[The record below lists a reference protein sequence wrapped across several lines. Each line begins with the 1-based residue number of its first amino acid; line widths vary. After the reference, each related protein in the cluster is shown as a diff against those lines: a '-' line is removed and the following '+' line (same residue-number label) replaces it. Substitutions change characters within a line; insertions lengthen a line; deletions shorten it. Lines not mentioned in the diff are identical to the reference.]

1 MNDSKYGSPLQVR
14 SMRLTEAQY
23 KKYLSLGGSAWLR
36 ETIQKSTP
44 DARSAQLRKLRKQ
57 GKQLAERLK

>member
-1 MNDSKYGSPLQVR
+1 MNDNKYGSPLQVR
-14 SMRLTEAQY
+14 SMRLTDAQY

-36 ETIQKSTP
+36 ETIQNSTP

-57 GKQLAERLK
+57 GKQLAEKVQ